1 MTSVTSNAKL
11 SLGNIEA
18 PASFK
23 DDLGVLD
30 RYQAFSSEVLRIALL
45 GLSGLGALIFKIFF
59 DKELPIG
66 EFQSPFVRIGIMTAA
81 TAFGV
86 AATSALLHRYC
97 SSDSMSCQLE
107 LLRLE
112 KVRERLTAVD
122 DELAQK
128 ITRERCNRN
137 RMLTISAWSTLVC
150 TVSAA
155 IGGLAFVVV
164 IWGVLHR

>member
-1 MTSVTSNAKL
+1 MTDVISNANP

-30 RYQAFSSEVLRIALL
+30 RYQAFSSEVLRISLL
-45 GLSGLGALIFKIFF
+45 ALSGLGALIFKIFF
-59 DKELPIG
+59 DKDFPTSG
-66 EFQSPFVRIGIMTAA
+66 FQSPFVRIGIMTASV
-81 TAFGV
+81 AFGV
-86 AATSALLHRYC
+86 AAAAALLHRYC
-97 SSDSMSCQLE
+97 SSDSMSCQLQ

-112 KVRERLTAVD
+112 KVRERLTPVN
-122 DELAQK
+122 DELTQK
-128 ITRERCNRN
+128 IVRERRNRN

-150 TVSAA
+150 TVSTA

-164 IWGVLHR
+164 IWGVLHH